1 MGDPYGLVTWPGM
14 VAFES
19 ASITLI
25 HGITPSVAQIAMQP
39 QDGNVDIDGTMT
51 FEYDGMTKTFI
62 NCHADY
68 GSFRWDES
76 GAVWEIAIFDRRWW
90 WRFGWVAGEYNI
102 VMPDA
107 KLKMDTEK
115 APQDLAKLC
124 LKAMGEDDWDVGD
137 LPNDSRPLRQLG
149 LREPSFGAGRPLR
162 FARLLHRPGVRFKHR
177 QDLQVGPR
185 RLFAGWRRVAV
196 VGDNRQPRDA
206 DGLDDSSWS
215 NPFPVRF
222 FVGSGVRRK
231 RRQGNHQNAF
241 RQNLDLHAEQRVGE
255 GRPAQL
261 LQRSE
266 GKGRCRRGEARRS
279 VWRWYRVKIP
289 TGGINVAG
297 YSNTIKSRDCVLL
310 KPLRCEIPRTKTPS
324 ATMQTE
330 SERSRRSSM
339 EYGGT
344 APRTRTQ

>member
-137 LPNDSRPLRQLG
+137 LPNDSRPT
-149 LREPSFGAGRPLR
+149 S
-162 FARLLHRPGVRFKHR
+162 
-177 QDLQVGPR
+177 
-185 RLFAGWRRVAV
+185 
-196 VGDNRQPRDA
+196 
-206 DGLDDSSWS
+206 
-215 NPFPVRF
+215 
-222 FVGSGVRRK
+222 
-231 RRQGNHQNAF
+231 
-241 RQNLDLHAEQRVGE
+241 
-255 GRPAQL
+255 
-261 LQRSE
+261 
-266 GKGRCRRGEARRS
+266 
-279 VWRWYRVKIP
+279 I
-289 TGGINVAG
+289 GI
-297 YSNTIKSRDCVLL
+297 
-310 KPLRCEIPRTKTPS
+310 
-324 ATMQTE
+324 
-330 SERSRRSSM
+330 
-339 EYGGT
+339 
-344 APRTRTQ
+344 TRTQLRRWPTSAICSAATSSRSSIQAPARFASRAKAAICRMAACCSRRRQSTTQRRRRP